1 MRPHTAQ
8 GDHEQEATGRDKR
21 VHTAARIKR
30 PRKRV
35 MIMFLVLEIRRS
47 EQVFTAN
54 SAAKHAQPPV
64 TLDQEALDQDS
75 HNGGGN
81 EV

>member
-1 MRPHTAQ
+1 
-8 GDHEQEATGRDKR
+8 
-21 VHTAARIKR
+21 
-30 PRKRV
+30 